1 MDVEVAGEGASDG
14 AAGDDAIDD
23 AMAGSGETA
32 MDVVE
37 VAPSQHMSVGE
48 EPPPPKFRDRK
59 RPR

>member
-1 MDVEVAGEGASDG
+1 MDVEVAGDGASDG
-14 AAGDDAIDD
+14 AAGDAVVDD
-23 AMAGSGETA
+23 AMAGGGEAA

-48 EPPPPKFRDRK
+48 DPPPPKFRDRK